1 MKFKNIK
8 YWAFTKSYGL
18 YINLFSIMSP
28 IKASNKAFEL
38 FSSPRKGKLSHDAIP
53 NVLLD
58 ATLETINYNQNDYQ
72 AYIWQGNDEIILL
85 VHGWESNTSRWKK
98 LLPYLKKTKK
108 TIVAIDAPAHGL
120 STGTEFTVTNYAKII
135 AEMVKKYNPRYIIA
149 HSIGGLAS
157 IYYQYINQNPAIN
170 KMILLGSPSDFQ
182 VIANNY
188 CNTLSLNNRVKIEL
202 EKRFAE
208 KLTMTIDDFSGMK
221 FGNKIKTATL
231 VIHDNADTV
240 VSINEGK
247 KIASTLKNAQFLI
260 TDNLGH
266 AMQNRKLYSKMV
278 DYLLET

>member
-1 MKFKNIK
+1 MKFKNLK
-8 YWAFTKSYGL
+8 YWTFTKSYGL
-18 YINLFSIMSP
+18 YINLFSIVSP
-28 IKASNKAFEL
+28 IKASHKAFEL
-38 FSSPRKGKLSHDAIP
+38 FSSPRKGKLSQDTIP

-58 ATLETINYNQNDYQ
+58 ATLETINYNQNSYQ
-72 AYIWQGNDEIILL
+72 AYIWQGNDDIILL

-98 LLPYLKKTKK
+98 LLPFLKKTKK

-157 IYYQYINQNPAIN
+157 IYYQYINQNPAIY

-182 VIANNY
+182 VIADNY

-221 FGNKIKTATL
+221 FGNKIETATL

-240 VSINEGK
+240 VSLNEGK

-266 AMQNRKLYSKMV
+266 AMQNRKLYSKIV
-278 DYLLET
+278 DYLLEA